1 MACQTEAGINIHA
14 IAVEAVLARDGLPEV
29 TSQCRSSSSRV
40 LGGSS
45 AEGGS
50 IPESGTDLVTLKA
63 MSVNPSPPQ
72 IKLSVDDCFNLH
84 TGRSGGE
91 PIVQIFSQ
99 RAALGRVCSSS
110 EVVAGAQVC
119 RVG

>member
-1 MACQTEAGINIHA
+1 MACQTESGVNIHA
-14 IAVEAVLARDGLPEV
+14 IAVEAVLARDGLPGV
-29 TSQCRSSSSRV
+29 ASQCRSSSSRV

-72 IKLSVDDCFNLH
+72 IKLLAFVCFNLH

-91 PIVQIFSQ
+91 PILQIFSQ
-99 RAALGRVCSSS
+99 RAALGRGCSSS
-110 EVVAGAQVC
+110 EAVPGAQVP